1 MSAVGLNLSSFQI
14 SVIELI
20 KARKD
25 YIIKNL
31 VIDEIPAAAIEKGE
45 VKDSAV
51 LTTGLKD
58 IWRKNKISDRKVFI
72 GIANQK
78 VIAKEVQIPV
88 LDDNEINNSIK
99 YQISD
104 FIPIPKNN
112 IIYDYYI
119 VEKSENASKL
129 MLVGTLKSMI
139 NDIAKSFKDAGLFAQ
154 VIDLNCFALYRTLDY
169 IYGLERNRKG
179 KDLSSFCAV
188 NLGSDISI
196 FEIIQANELRYPRFT
211 SSSIR
216 SFIDKIY
223 KINQNDE
230 YCRKIV
236 SEFDFRQLLGTG
248 FKERKEKSKK
258 ESSGESAE
266 GSDKKESVKSDK
278 AEEKNVIDN
287 EKIAKIMKDAAD
299 QFIYEIRLSIENF
312 LQENPKFKIDKI
324 ILSGQYIKNIDKYIE
339 REISYKVELLNISD
353 YFSLN
358 YIKRNPVLKGKDLNR
373 VIDPIAVGMALRGLN
388 K

>member
-14 SVIELI
+14 SLVELM
-20 KARKD
+20 KSRKD
-25 YIIKNL
+25 FVIKNL
-31 VIDEIPAAAIEKGE
+31 VVDEIPVEAIEKGE
-45 VKDSAV
+45 IKDAAV

-154 VIDLNCFALYRTLDY
+154 VIDLNCFALYRTLDH
-169 IYGLERNRKG
+169 IYGLERNKG
-179 KDLSSFCAV
+179 GKEMSSFCAV

-216 SFIDKIY
+216 SFVDKIY
-223 KINQNDE
+223 KINQNED
-230 YCRKIV
+230 YCRKV
-236 SEFDFRQLLGTG
+236 VTEFDFKQLLGTEI
-248 FKERKEKSKK
+248 KEDKRKSKK
-258 ESSGESAE
+258 ESAEKSA
-266 GSDKKESVKSDK
+266 GATKKEQDTKPEK
-278 AEEKNVIDN
+278 EQEKNIIDDTQ
-287 EKIAKIMKDAAD
+287 IARIMKDAAD

-312 LQENPKFKIDKI
+312 LQENPKFKIEKI
-324 ILSGQYIKNIDKYIE
+324 ILSGHYIKNIDKYIE
-339 REISYKVELLNISD
+339 REINYKVDLMNISD
-353 YFSLN
+353 YFSIN
-358 YIKRNPVLKGKDLNR
+358 YLKRNPLFKDKDLNHI
-373 VIDPIAVGMALRGLN
+373 IDPIAVGMALRGLS

>member
-14 SVIELI
+14 SVVELL

-31 VIDEIPAAAIEKGE
+31 IIDEIPIEAIEKGE
-45 VKDSAV
+45 IKNAAV
-51 LTTGLKD
+51 LATGLKD

-119 VEKSENASKL
+119 VEKSESASKL

-154 VIDLNCFALYRTLDY
+154 VIDLNCFALYRTLDH
-169 IYGLERNRKG
+169 IYGLEKNKG
-179 KDLSSFCAV
+179 SKEMSSFCAV
-188 NLGSDISI
+188 NIGSDISI
-196 FEIIQANELRYPRFT
+196 FEIIQDNELRYPRFT

-223 KINQNDE
+223 KINQNEE
-230 YCRKIV
+230 YCRKVV
-236 SEFDFRQLLGTG
+236 SDFDFGQILGTG
-248 FKERKEKSKK
+248 IKEDKKKSKK
-258 ESSGESAE
+258 EITSKSVEKA
-266 GSDKKESVKSDK
+266 DKEAGKKSEKE
-278 AEEKNVIDN
+278 EEKNVIDDTQ
-287 EKIAKIMKDAAD
+287 IAKIMKDAAD

-324 ILSGQYIKNIDKYIE
+324 ILSGHYIKNIDKYIE
-339 REISYKVELLNISD
+339 REINYKVELLNISN
-353 YFSLN
+353 YFSIN
-358 YIKRNPVLKGKDLNR
+358 YIRRNPLFIDKDLNHL
-373 VIDPIAVGMALRGLN
+373 IDPIAVGMALRGLN

>member
-1 MSAVGLNLSSFQI
+1 MSAIGLNLSSFRI
-14 SVIELI
+14 SVVELL
-20 KARKD
+20 KVRKD
-25 YIIKNL
+25 FIIKNL
-31 VIDEIPAAAIEKGE
+31 VIDEIPANAIEKGE
-45 VKDSAV
+45 LKDTTV
-51 LTTGLKD
+51 LTAGLKD
-58 IWRKNKISDRKVFI
+58 IWRKFKISDRKVFI

-88 LDDNEINNSIK
+88 LADEEINNSIK

-119 VEKSENASKL
+119 VEKSENSSKL

-154 VIDLNCFALYRTLDY
+154 AIDLNCFALYRTLDY
-169 IYGLERNRKG
+169 IYGLEKNK
-179 KDLSSFCAV
+179 KSNDLSSFCAV
-188 NLGSDISI
+188 NIGSDISI
-196 FEIIQANELRYPRFT
+196 FEIIQANELRYPRFS

-223 KINQNDE
+223 KINKDNE
-230 YCRKIV
+230 YCRKVI
-236 SEFDFRQLLGTG
+236 SEFDFKKLLGAE
-248 FKERKEKSKK
+248 KERKKPKKKNLGDSTGKSEEK
-258 ESSGESAE
+258 E
-266 GSDKKESVKSDK
+266 DKKAD
-278 AEEKNVIDN
+278 EEDNENVVDD

-324 ILSGQYIKNIDKYIE
+324 ILSGEYIKNIEKYIE
-339 REISYKVELLNISD
+339 REINYKVELLNISD
-353 YFSLN
+353 YFSLKS
-358 YIKRNPVLKGKDLNR
+358 IQRNPKFADKDPNQL
-373 VIDPIAVGMALRGLN
+373 IDPLAIGMALRGLS

>member
-14 SVIELI
+14 SLIELI

-25 YIIKNL
+25 FIIKNL
-31 VIDEIPAAAIEKGE
+31 VIDEIPAEAIEKGE
-45 VKDSAV
+45 IKDAAI

-58 IWRKNKISDRKVFI
+58 IWKKHKISDRKVFI

-88 LDDNEINNSIK
+88 LDENEINNSIK

-154 VIDLNCFALYRTLDY
+154 VIDLNCFALYRTLDH
-169 IYGLERNRKG
+169 IYGLEKNKG
-179 KDLSSFCAV
+179 GKELSSFCAV

-223 KINQNDE
+223 KINQNEE
-230 YCRKIV
+230 YCRKV
-236 SEFDFRQLLGTG
+236 VTEFDFRQLLGTEI
-248 FKERKEKSKK
+248 KDDKRKSKK
-258 ESSGESAE
+258 ESDG
-266 GSDKKESVKSDK
+266 KSTE
-278 AEEKNVIDN
+278 AEEKGSGKKPEKKEEKDVIDDAQ
-287 EKIAKIMKDAAD
+287 IARIMKDAAD

-312 LQENPKFKIDKI
+312 LQENPKFKIEKI
-324 ILSGQYIKNIDKYIE
+324 ILSGHYIKNIEKYIE
-339 REISYKVELLNISD
+339 REINYKVELMNISD

-358 YIKRNPVLKGKDLNR
+358 YIRRNPLFKDKDLNHI
-373 VIDPIAVGMALRGLN
+373 IDPIAAGMALRGLS

>member
-14 SVIELI
+14 SLIELI

-25 YIIKNL
+25 FTIKNL
-31 VIDEIPAAAIEKGE
+31 VIDEIPVEAIERGE
-45 VKDSAV
+45 IKDASI
-51 LTTGLKD
+51 LTTGLKE
-58 IWRKNKISDRKVFI
+58 IWRKNKISDKKVFI

-119 VEKSENASKL
+119 IEKSENASKL

-169 IYGLERNRKG
+169 IYKLEKNKG
-179 KDLSSFCAV
+179 GKELSSFCAV
-188 NLGSDISI
+188 NIGSDISI

-223 KINQNDE
+223 KINQNEE
-230 YCRKIV
+230 YCRKVV
-236 SEFDFRQLLGTG
+236 SEFDFRQLLGADIQED
-248 FKERKEKSKK
+248 KRKSKK
-258 ESSGESAE
+258 ESTGKSAGGE
-266 GSDKKESVKSDK
+266 DKESSKK
-278 AEEKNVIDN
+278 PEKEEEKNVIDDTQ
-287 EKIAKIMKDAAD
+287 IARIMKDAAD

-324 ILSGQYIKNIDKYIE
+324 ILSGHYIKNIEKYIE
-339 REISYKVELLNISD
+339 REINYKVELLKISD

-358 YIKRNPVLKGKDLNR
+358 YIRKNPLFKDKDLNHI
-373 VIDPIAVGMALRGLN
+373 IDPIAAGMALRGLN